1 MIINKLLI
9 FLIDFFLSFHAVNT
23 SPSLPV
29 FQITCGAVSERS
41 PPSCVSIKDYA
52 SQQTAA
58 STVTVWTDTVC
69 VMMVGRVLLVTLWCV
84 SHQLAD
90 PMASVPPVSMK
101 VLVKIKQNSRITYST
116 VILNL

>member
-1 MIINKLLI
+1 MIVVFFIDV
-9 FLIDFFLSFHAVNT
+9 FLPFHTLNT

-41 PPSCVSIKDYA
+41 PLSCVSIKEDA
-52 SQQTAA
+52 SQRTAA
-58 STVTVWTDTVC
+58 STVTVWTDTVS
-69 VMMVGRVLLVTLWCV
+69 VMMVGRVLPVTLWCV

-90 PMASVPPVSMK
+90 PMASVLPVSMK
-101 VLVKIKQNSRITYST
+101 VLVKIKKNGRITYNT